1 MSSITVVYDSI
12 QKSIP
17 VIEGLSDDCS
27 TLSKDVSDISSELD
41 SIGANHDSCFANSIS
56 AVEILSTFI
65 TKMGAEYDAIA
76 SFANTTID
84 TFKESEGKIIADSAK
99 IEDMKTMLSYLGMS
113 EASVAALDFDKING
127 YKTMDDYKKA
137 DDKDKADIS
146 LYEKYYKDTNADLGE
161 VTESAILDMMVTTDG
176 DGKYRTVTTEE
187 MKKYIEER
195 AKAQAASEAE
205 STVTGPGSTS
215 SYSNTAATTSSS
227 VRSNKSESTKDTKE
241 KTKETEKKEK
251 TKEEEKKEEPK
262 QEEKKEEETK
272 EEEPKEEEKKEEP
285 KEEEKQEEPKEEE
298 KKEEPKQEE
307 KKEETVIVKQVEASK
322 PATTM
327 HEATQS
333 AQTASNAN
341 NQPAET
347 PVKKEEKVEEPL
359 PTEEVPEEE
368 PTIEDDPVI
377 DDPVQNDPSSRTT
390 VPLPTE
396 DTSKSSSSSKVIPAI
411 AGIATAAAAGIGTKI
426 YLDKKANSDDDY
438 NEEES
443 EEYYDEY
450 EDNSNNEV
458 SEGSLIQSPDSTW
471 DSGQEENDLRY

>member
-17 VIEGLSDDCS
+17 VVEGLSDDCS
-27 TLSKDVSDISSELD
+27 TLSKDISDISSELD
-41 SIGANHDSCFANSIS
+41 SIGADHDSCFANSIS

-76 SFANTTID
+76 SFANTTIG
-84 TFKESEGKIIADSAK
+84 TFKESEGEIIADVNK

-137 DDKDKADIS
+137 DDKNKADIS

-161 VTESAILDMMVTTDG
+161 VTESAILDMMVTSDG

-205 STVTGPGSTS
+205 STVTGPGTTSTYS
-215 SYSNTAATTSSS
+215 STAATTSSS
-227 VRSNKSESTKDTKE
+227 VHSDKSEHSKE
-241 KTKETEKKEK
+241 EKKEEK
-251 TKEEEKKEEPK
+251 KEETKEETKEEEKKEET
-262 QEEKKEEETK
+262 KEEETK
-272 EEEPKEEEKKEEP
+272 EEP
-285 KEEEKQEEPKEEE
+285 KQEEPKEEE

-307 KKEETVIVKQVEASK
+307 KKEEKVIVKQVEAAK
-322 PATTM
+322 PSTTM
-327 HEATQS
+327 NQATQS
-333 AQTASNAN
+333 AQTASNTN
-341 NQPAET
+341 NQPTEN
-347 PVKKEEKVEEPL
+347 PVKKEEKVEEAL
-359 PTEEVPEEE
+359 PTEEVPTEEE
-368 PTIEDDPVI
+368 PIIEEDPVI
-377 DDPVQNDPSSRTT
+377 DDTMQDDPSSRTT

-396 DTSKSSSSSKVIPAI
+396 DTSKSNSSSKVIPAI

-426 YLDKKANSDDDY
+426 YLDKKANSDDY

-450 EDNSNNEV
+450 EDSSNNEV